1 MSYTIYKSDGSVLT
15 TIADGALDNTTNLTL
30 PGPNYVG
37 YGQKLNENLVYLLEN
52 FSSNTVPT
60 SNNLQGQLWFN
71 KSNQTLN
78 VFTDQGYLPV
88 SGATISGTQPAIAKI
103 GDTWFNSTTNQF
115 YVYDGTGF
123 NFIGPLYT
131 KAMGGQAGAIPV
143 AVGDANSAGVYHN
156 IVQIQFAGTII
167 AVFSSDATFTPSPPM
182 SGFASISPGVNYNST
197 INPVVYGNIQV
208 STYLPVD
215 PTINALY
222 ANAAVQDAQIA
233 AANAAIVTANAGVV
247 SYVIAAISAN
257 TAAVNAAIVTANT
270 SSVGYT
276 DTLNAA
282 MTANITAANT
292 AITTANSYNSNYT
305 ISANTA
311 MKYYVDAVT
320 TALTANA
327 AAQDAQITAAN
338 AAIVTANLFNISW
351 TSVSNSAMKTY
362 VDAVT
367 TAWTANAATQTIE
380 ISGLRANIIA
390 ANAAIVTANAAMR
403 GFVTDQVQT
412 PMGPVVLKSYS
423 NTQLAAIST
432 TTGAVAFCTTTNTPV
447 YYVSPNWRF
456 YSNNAIL
463 I

>member
-1 MSYTIYKSDGSVLT
+1 MSYTIYKSDGTVLT

-78 VFTDQGYLPV
+78 VFTNQGYLPV
-88 SGATISGTQPAIAKI
+88 AGATVSGTQPAIAKI

-143 AVGDANSAGVYHN
+143 AVGDANSTGVYHN

-167 AVFSSDATFTPSPPM
+167 AVFSSDAAFTPSPPM
-182 SGFASISPGVNYNST
+182 SGFASISPGINYNST
-197 INPVVYGNIQV
+197 INAVVYGNTQV
-208 STYLPVD
+208 ASYLPVD

-222 ANAAVQDAQIA
+222 ANAAQQTAQITA
-233 AANAAIVTANAGVV
+233 TNAAIVTANTGVI
-247 SYVIAAISAN
+247 SYVLTAISAN
-257 TAAVNAAIVTANT
+257 TTAVNAAIVTANT
-270 SSVGYT
+270 ASVNYT
-276 DTLNAA
+276 NTLNAA
-282 MTANITAANT
+282 MLANITVSNAAIVTANT
-292 AITTANSYNSNYT
+292 YNSNYT
-305 ISANTA
+305 ISTNTA
-311 MKYYVDAVT
+311 MKFYVDAVT
-320 TALTANA
+320 AAWTANA
-327 AAQDAQITAAN
+327 AVQDTYITAAN
-338 AAIVTANLFNISW
+338 AAIVTANAFNINW
-351 TSVSNSAMKTY
+351 TSSSNSSMKTY
-362 VDAVT
+362 VDAIDAVLL
-367 TAWTANAATQTIE
+367 ANAATQTIE

-412 PMGPVVLKSYS
+412 PLGPVVLKSYS
-423 NTQLAAIST
+423 NTQLGAIST
-432 TTGAVAFCTTTNTPV
+432 TTGAVAFCTTTNTPA
-447 YYVSPNWRF
+447 YYVSPHWYF